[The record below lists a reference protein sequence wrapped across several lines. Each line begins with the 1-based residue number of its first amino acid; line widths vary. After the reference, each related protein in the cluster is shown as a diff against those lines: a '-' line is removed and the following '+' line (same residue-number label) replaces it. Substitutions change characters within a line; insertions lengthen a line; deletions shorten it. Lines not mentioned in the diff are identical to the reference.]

1 MGRIAGIWSD
11 DIKEKILSYPL
22 GVSNHLAAYSPEITT
37 VEVNGYPKDILG
49 RGRASTLPTLT
60 LQQQQFET
68 TSTSAQEEEE
78 ELQ

>member
-11 DIKEKILSYPL
+11 DIKEVQYIISYPKGSQSQFPCAQKILSYPL

-49 RGRASTLPTLT
+49 DIKMNKNI
-60 LQQQQFET
+60 
-68 TSTSAQEEEE
+68 
-78 ELQ
+78 